1 MLRLFISIT
10 KFVFLSFTMKQFQSK
25 YLRWILVLSSLL
37 IVTLILWNTWQ
48 FFQKIKVE
56 ERNKME
62 IWAAAQNR
70 FANADLNADTSLE
83 LKIITKFNKTP
94 MLSIDEKTG
103 ELYDS
108 NNIDSTLVNDKTK
121 RLKLIERMRKKNT
134 PIKIFDTV
142 VLYYG
147 DSPLLEKIKYYP
159 LMLLLLL
166 ALFSGAV
173 YFFLRSSRI
182 SDQNKLWVGMA
193 KETAHQIG
201 TPLSS
206 LMGWAALLRTEQVDQ
221 DYVNEIENDVL
232 RLKNISER
240 FSKIGSLPEL
250 TNKNII
256 SETQEAI
263 KYLQARSPKKV
274 NFDFISMEEQINL
287 PLNVQLYSWV
297 IENLIKNALDALKGK
312 GNITI
317 EIINLEKQVKIQ
329 ITDTGKGIPHS
340 EFKAIF
346 KPGYTTKKRGW
357 GLGLSL
363 AKRIIEDYHK
373 GKIFV
378 KKSELNKGTTFC
390 VILKKN

>member
-1 MLRLFISIT
+1 
-10 KFVFLSFTMKQFQSK
+10 MKQFQSK

-37 IVTLILWNTWQ
+37 IVILILWNTWQ
-48 FFQKIKVE
+48 FFQKIKIE

-121 RLKLIERMRKKNT
+121 RLKLIERMRKKNA

-166 ALFSGAV
+166 VLFSGAV

-206 LMGWAALLRTEQVDQ
+206 LMGWTELLRTEQVDQ
-221 DYVNEIENDVL
+221 DYVDEIENDVL

-256 SETQEAI
+256 LETQEAI

-274 NFDFISMEEQINL
+274 TFDFISMEEQINL

-297 IENLIKNALDALKGK
+297 IENLVKNALDALKGK
-312 GNITI
+312 GRITI
-317 EIINLEKQVKIQ
+317 EIINLEKRVKIQ

-340 EFKAIF
+340 EFKAVF

-378 KKSELNKGTTFC
+378 KKSELNKGTIFC
-390 VILKKN
+390 IILKKD